1 MEKII
6 SLKLRVL
13 DKQKNFRLK
22 IAPSTIPNAGMGVF
36 AVDKIPKGA
45 KGKYKGKIMSVEK
58 GDPFYS
64 WVIYDYDKETGVP
77 FPDNKEL
84 YLLDAHY
91 PSNSNWTRYV
101 NCGIKNKFNNIDV
114 EQSFGNIYYFT
125 KRDIQP
131 GEELFVDYGPEY
143 RKVNLGL
150 KGRY

>member
-1 MEKII
+1 MEKIF
-6 SLKLRVL
+6 SVKLTL
-13 DKQKNFRLK
+13 SGKQKIFRLK

-36 AVDKIPKGA
+36 AVDRIPKGA
-45 KGKYKGKIMSVEK
+45 KGKYKGKMMSVEK

-64 WVIYDYDKETGVP
+64 WVIYEYDKNTGVP
-77 FPDNKEL
+77 LPGNKEL

-114 EQSFGNIYYFT
+114 EQSFDQIYYFT
-125 KRDIQP
+125 KREIKP